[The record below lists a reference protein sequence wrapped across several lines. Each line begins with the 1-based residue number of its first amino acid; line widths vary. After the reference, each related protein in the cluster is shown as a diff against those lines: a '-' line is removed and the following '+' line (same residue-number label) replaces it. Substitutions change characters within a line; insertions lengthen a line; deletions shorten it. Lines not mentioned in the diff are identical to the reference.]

1 MGQLEIIREEREHHN
16 QDVLYK
22 GELYT
27 YFDQGLTR
35 KVFVNADRTKVIKFL
50 IKEDGLNYNTEEF
63 EVYEASNNKD
73 KLAKTEISEDNRII
87 EQEFVLPIKYSNKE
101 LTISEIRF
109 AGRCRHEVGW
119 TQEGKL
125 VCFDLSEFNKY

>member
-1 MGQLEIIREEREHHN
+1 MTRLEIIREERENHN

-27 YFDQGLTR
+27 YFDEGLTR
-35 KVFVNADRTKVIKFL
+35 KVYANADKTKVIKFL
-50 IKEDGLNYNTEEF
+50 HNEDGLNYNIEEF
-63 EVYEASNNKD
+63 EVYEKSTEKN
-73 KLAKTEISEDNRII
+73 KLAITQISEDNRII
-87 EQEFVLPIKYSNKE
+87 EQEFVLPIKYSKKE
-101 LTISEIRF
+101 LTMSEIRF

-119 TQEGKL
+119 NKEGNL